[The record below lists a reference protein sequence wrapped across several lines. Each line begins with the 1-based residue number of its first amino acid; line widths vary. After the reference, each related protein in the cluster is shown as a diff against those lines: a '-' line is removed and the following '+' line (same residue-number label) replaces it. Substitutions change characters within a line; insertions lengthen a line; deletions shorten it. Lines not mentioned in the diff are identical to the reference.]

1 MTALRVPSE
10 RARTIRNHLV
20 HERQLQLMR
29 KGTADQGLL
38 EANRLA
44 IIYWQRQL
52 SRSLAAE
59 HTKAED
65 RRTA

>member
-1 MTALRVPSE
+1 MSALRVPSE

-20 HERQLQLMR
+20 HERRLQLMR
-29 KGTADQGLL
+29 EGTADQGLL

-59 HTKAED
+59 QTKD